1 MNKED
6 IDKNLEYFLYVLLG
20 ILGGL
25 ASIIVAG
32 IIAYAIGYKRLKR
45 LIGGLIIGRLI
56 YGAIYASVL
65 YNSPS
70 IVYLELSFA
79 VGIIAF
85 GAAYKIHKDRLKDN
99 L

>member
-1 MNKED
+1 MDKED

-32 IIAYAIGYKRLKR
+32 IIAYTIGYKRLKR

-65 YNSPS
+65 YNSSS
-70 IVYLELSFA
+70 IVYLGLSFII
-79 VGIIAF
+79 GIIAL
-85 GAAYKIHKDRLKDN
+85 GIAYKIHQDRSRSG
-99 L
+99 

>member
-1 MNKED
+1 MDKED
-6 IDKNLEYFLYVLLG
+6 IDKNLEFIFYILLG

-32 IIAYAIGYKRLKR
+32 LIAYAIGYKRLKR

-56 YGAIYASVL
+56 YSAIYASVL
-65 YNSPS
+65 YNSSP
-70 IVYLELSFA
+70 IVYIELSLI

-85 GAAYKIHKDRLKDN
+85 GIAYKIHKDRSKNDR
-99 L
+99 